1 MRPHLVLA
9 TARLLCVAV
18 PSASAQLTYVEHSI
32 GLQTP
37 AMEMGDTE
45 FEMGDVNGDG
55 FVDLVSIG
63 DHGSPYVNTTEHGI
77 MVWFG
82 NAAGT
87 WTVFQYG
94 NFGYGGVALGDINGD
109 GLMDVAYGMHHDYSG
124 VDLGD
129 QLLEVALGNGT
140 GQFWTPWDDG
150 LASNGEWWGM
160 FGTDLADVD
169 NDGDLD
175 LGAMSFGC
183 CNGSHIY
190 RNNGDGTWTQTFVAT
205 GGAGHNQFTFGDV
218 NGDGY
223 ADFACTS
230 ENGTVYVGN
239 GAGGFT
245 QSDGN
250 LPGTRPQLSVALGDV
265 NDDGRD
271 ELAYVNAAGGI
282 LVYKWLGPSLWQNL
296 SGNLPISGYSRV
308 QIADMNLDGHG
319 DIIAAEFG
327 NPGQTQ
333 VFTGSGAGM
342 WTLAATA
349 THPSCT
355 DIAAF
360 RAGVDF
366 DHNGYPD
373 FIVVP
378 EENRNTPRAF
388 AEASVPTTPWVFPKC
403 PRGGEKWIAGS
414 VRFID
419 WNAPVPAGSGQP
431 TMAIELSRTGPDGPF
446 YPVAAG
452 LPDNGRYQWRIPTTV
467 ASSTD
472 CYLRLTLNTTPPAA
486 AVAPAPFTIVNA
498 LPILPGDLNCDGS
511 VNFGDINPFV
521 LILTDFAAWQAAY
534 PGCLSANGDINM
546 SGTVGFDDINP
557 FVALLSA
564 ASNP

>member
-1 MRPHLVLA
+1 MRSRLVVLA
-9 TARLLCVAV
+9 TALLLCAAV
-18 PSASAQLTYVEHSI
+18 RSTRAQLAYVEHST

-55 FVDLVSIG
+55 YVDLVSIG
-63 DHGSPYVNTTEHGI
+63 DHGSPYVNTNEHGI

-87 WTVFQYG
+87 WSVFQYG
-94 NFGYGGVALGDINGD
+94 GDFGYGGVALGDVNGD
-109 GLMDVAYGMHHDYSG
+109 GLMDVAYGMHHNYSG

-129 QLLEVALGNGT
+129 QLLEAALGNGT

-150 LASNGEWWGM
+150 LATNGEWWGM

-175 LGAMSFGC
+175 LGSMSFGC
-183 CNGSHIY
+183 CNGARVY
-190 RNNGDGTWTQTFVAT
+190 RNNGDGTWTQTFAAN
-205 GGAGHNQFTFGDV
+205 GGVGNNQFTFGDV
-218 NGDGY
+218 NGDGCP
-223 ADFACTS
+223 DLACTS

-239 GAGGFT
+239 GAGGYT
-245 QSDGN
+245 LADGN

-265 NDDGRD
+265 NDDGID
-271 ELAYVNAAGGI
+271 DLAYVNSSGAV
-282 LVYKWLGPSLWQNL
+282 LVYTCTGPNTWQNL
-296 SGNLPISGYSRV
+296 SGFLPAAGYDRV
-308 QIADMNLDGHG
+308 QIADMNLDGHA
-319 DIIAAEFG
+319 DIIAAKAG

-333 VFTGSGAGM
+333 VFTGNGAGL

-349 THPSCT
+349 THPSCA
-355 DIAAF
+355 DISAF

-378 EENRNTPRAF
+378 EESRNQPRAF
-388 AEASVPTTPWVFPKC
+388 AETHVPTTPCVFPKY
-403 PRGGEKWIAGS
+403 PRGGETWRAGS

-419 WNAPVPAGSGQP
+419 WHAAVPAGAGQP
-431 TMAIELSRTGPDGPF
+431 TMAIELSRTGPSGPF
-446 YPVAAG
+446 YPVASD

-467 ASSTD
+467 ATSSN
-472 CYLRLTLNTTPPAA
+472 CHLRLTLDTTPAFE
-486 AVAPAPFTIVNA
+486 AVTPAPFTIVNTVP
-498 LPILPGDLNCDGS
+498 LVPGDLNCDGS
-511 VNFGDINPFV
+511 ADFGDINPFV
-521 LILTDFAAWQAAY
+521 LILADPAAWQAAY
-534 PGCLSANGDINM
+534 PGCPPGNADLNM

-557 FVALLSA
+557 FVALLATS
-564 ASNP
+564 